1 MFVCLCFFKFVPVYN
16 LYFFTAELKSKS
28 EGEPPSFTAPLKDRS
43 IEDGSAARFDV
54 RVLGQ
59 PNPKVSWY
67 KDGEEITDVRFPHIK
82 VLEEENLHSI
92 LITEGKLKD
101 AGEYKVTA
109 SNDYGDVSSSSHLF
123 VEGA

>member
-1 MFVCLCFFKFVPVYN
+1 MFWYIICI
-16 LYFFTAELKSKS
+16 FFTTELKSKC

-59 PNPKVSWY
+59 PTPKVSWY

>member
-1 MFVCLCFFKFVPVYN
+1 M
-16 LYFFTAELKSKS
+16 
-28 EGEPPSFTAPLKDRS
+28 KDRS

-59 PNPKVSWY
+59 PTPKVSWY

-101 AGEYKVTA
+101 AGEYKVIA